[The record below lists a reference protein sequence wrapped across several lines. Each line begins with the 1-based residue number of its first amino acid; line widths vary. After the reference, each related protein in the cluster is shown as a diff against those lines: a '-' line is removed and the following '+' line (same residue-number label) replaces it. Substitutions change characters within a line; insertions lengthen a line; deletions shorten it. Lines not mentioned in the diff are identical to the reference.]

1 MTIELKPIE
10 PYSRPDESY
19 KAEVAASE
27 GKRSTVD
34 LVIVRTGSTWT
45 LSVGAPYWYADMGKA
60 DIEEFAK
67 EVRDIFNKAIGDA
80 DDVLKLIEADHADE

>member
-19 KAEVAASE
+19 KAEVAP
-27 GKRSTVD
+27 GHRKRTAID

-45 LSVGAPYWYADMGKA
+45 VSVGAPYWYADMGKA
-60 DIEEFAK
+60 EIEEFAK

-80 DDVLKLIEADHADE
+80 DDVLKLIEADYANE

>member
-1 MTIELKPIE
+1 MSIELKPIQ

-19 KAEVAASE
+19 RAEVAP
-27 GKRSTVD
+27 GHRKRTAID

-45 LSVGAPYWYADMGKA
+45 VSVGAPYWYADLPKA

-80 DDVLKLIEADHADE
+80 DDVLQFIEADHADE

>member
-1 MTIELKPIE
+1 MELKPIE

-19 KAEVAASE
+19 RAEVAASE
-27 GKRSTVD
+27 GKRSTGD
-34 LVIVRTGSTWT
+34 LVIGRTGSTWT

-60 DIEEFAK
+60 DIEEFAR

-80 DDVLKLIEADHADE
+80 DDVLQLIEADHADE

>member
-1 MTIELKPIE
+1 MLDQMQWRPIGIYTEPTPKEGAGMTIELKPIE

-27 GKRSTVD
+27 GRRSAVD

-60 DIEEFAK
+60 E
-67 EVRDIFNKAIGDA
+67 
-80 DDVLKLIEADHADE
+80 

>member
-1 MTIELKPIE
+1 MGIELKPIE

-27 GKRSTVD
+27 GRRSAID

>member
-1 MTIELKPIE
+1 MGIELKPIE

-19 KAEVAASE
+19 KAEVAASD
-27 GKRSTVD
+27 GRRSAID

-80 DDVLKLIEADHADE
+80 DDVLKLIEADHANE

>member
-1 MTIELKPIE
+1 MSIELKPIK
-10 PYSRPDESY
+10 PYDRPAESY
-19 KAEVAASE
+19 RAEVAASE

-45 LSVGAPYWYADMGKA
+45 LSVGAPYWYADIDKPE
-60 DIEEFAK
+60 IEEFAK

-80 DDVLKLIEADHADE
+80 DDVLKLIEADYANE

>member
-1 MTIELKPIE
+1 MGIELKPIE

-19 KAEVAASE
+19 RAEVAASE
-27 GKRSTVD
+27 GRRAAVD

-45 LSVGAPYWYADMGKA
+45 VSVGAPYWYADLPKA
-60 DIEEFAK
+60 DIEEFAR

-80 DDVLKLIEADHADE
+80 DDVLKLIEADYANE